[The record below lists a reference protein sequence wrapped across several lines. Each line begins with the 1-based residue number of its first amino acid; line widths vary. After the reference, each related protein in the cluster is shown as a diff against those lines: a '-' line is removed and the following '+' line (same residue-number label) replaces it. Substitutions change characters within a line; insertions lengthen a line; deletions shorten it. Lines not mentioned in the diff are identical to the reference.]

1 MDLNYVDNSDLY
13 EKLLSLDFDRRLALE
28 DEPVREVPVASR
40 IEAKGIGLLLL
51 PGYSPFEVRAVAECL
66 EAANAQAPKPRYRV
80 RHHAWDGTERNDLP
94 DPDGCDCL
102 ILFGGTE
109 RGAGHPAIS
118 LLRRHYRHGGRIAA
132 VSSGVLALVRAG
144 LLDGRRCAVHW
155 RQMDAARELSDTIA
169 LSMRMVEVDGRC
181 LTAAGGVAALDLALT
196 LIAQDFGTGAAQS
209 VAEVFCRQFAEPAGH
224 QPVSIRNR
232 IGTLNRH
239 LIAATKVMAE
249 NMETKLSRHDIADA
263 AGVSVRQL
271 ERLFQ
276 KYLGTSPLQFY
287 KDMRLRKARQLLR
300 ESGLSITE
308 IAIRTGHISP
318 SHFAH
323 SYRKHYGV
331 KPSRER

>member
-1 MDLNYVDNSDLY
+1 MDLFYEDNSDLY
-13 EKLLSLDFDRRLALE
+13 EKLLSLDFDRRLASE
-28 DEPVREVPVASR
+28 EEPERAAPVACR
-40 IEAKGIGLLLL
+40 ADAKGIGLLLL
-51 PGYSPFEVRAVAECL
+51 PGYSEWEFQAIAECL
-66 EAANAQAPKPRYRV
+66 EAANAQSPKPRYRV
-80 RHHAWDGTERNDLP
+80 WHHVWDGTACGVLP
-94 DPDGCDCL
+94 ETGSSDCL
-102 ILFGGTE
+102 ILLGGTE
-109 RGAGHPAIS
+109 RGTGHPAIA

-132 VSSGVLALVRAG
+132 ASSGVLALIRAG

-155 RQMDAARELSDTIA
+155 RQMDAARELSDA
-169 LSMRMVEVDGRC
+169 VSLSLRMVETDGRC
-181 LTAAGGVAALDLALT
+181 LTAAGGVAALDLALS

-209 VAEVFCRQFAEPAGH
+209 VAEVFCRQIADPAAH

-249 NMETKLSRHDIADA
+249 NMETKLSRHDIAEE

-300 ESGLSITE
+300 DSDLSITE